1 MSGITH
7 VVLSEH
13 TTSCKAC
20 LVSGFP
26 SLTPINNLDIIF
38 RMLNLY
44 ALTEKISLLN
54 TASLAEQDVIKIQVV
69 VEDGALVDLGNDL
82 KDYLAD
88 PKEVGAW
95 FS

>member
-1 MSGITH
+1 M
-7 VVLSEH
+7 
-13 TTSCKAC
+13 
-20 LVSGFP
+20 
-26 SLTPINNLDIIF
+26 TPINNLDIIF

-95 FS
+95 FN

>member
-1 MSGITH
+1 
-7 VVLSEH
+7 
-13 TTSCKAC
+13 
-20 LVSGFP
+20 
-26 SLTPINNLDIIF
+26 
-38 RMLNLY
+38 MLNLY

-82 KDYLAD
+82 EDYLAD